1 MIIKDIQIDY
11 IVVGMV
17 QTNCYIIHR
26 ENSDQC
32 VIADPGDRADTI
44 LKYLDEK
51 GLTPEA
57 ILLTH
62 GHFDHALGVKT
73 LRDATGATVW
83 VGAADE
89 SLLYLPERNC
99 ADLFFPKDFDYPS
112 VHADRL
118 IKTGDEIRLGANTFR
133 VTETPG
139 HTEGSV
145 IFDTG
150 EYLFTGDT
158 LFANGFGRTDLYG
171 GNMTALL
178 TSLRK
183 IQALSGERKVRT
195 GHGNSSTL
203 SKERKNIEDILYN
216 YS

>member
-1 MIIKDIQIDY
+1 MKVLTFALGALLTNTYICIDEASESC
-11 IVVGMV
+11 IV
-17 QTNCYIIHR
+17 I
-26 ENSDQC
+26 
-32 VIADPGDRADTI
+32 DPG
-44 LKYLDEK
+44 LDGDGIYKKITER
-51 GLTPEA
+51 GLTLTD

-112 VHADRL
+112 VHADRF

-139 HTEGSV
+139 HTEV
-145 IFDTG
+145 RKP
-150 EYLFTGDT
+150 LR
-158 LFANGFGRTDLYG
+158 ANR
-171 GNMTALL
+171 
-178 TSLRK
+178 SLRRQYDRAAG
-183 IQALSGERKVRT
+183 IASQDTDSFRRKKGTHRPRQFLYPVKRE
-195 GHGNSSTL
+195 
-203 SKERKNIEDILYN
+203 KEYRG
-216 YS
+216 YSL

>member
-1 MIIKDIQIDY
+1 MKVLTFALGALLTNTYICIDEASESC
-11 IVVGMV
+11 IV
-17 QTNCYIIHR
+17 I
-26 ENSDQC
+26 
-32 VIADPGDRADTI
+32 DPG
-44 LKYLDEK
+44 LDGDGVYSKITER
-51 GLTPEA
+51 GLTLTD

>member
-62 GHFDHALGVKT
+62 GHFDHILAVAEIAAAKGCPVIVCDKEAAL
-73 LRDATGATVW
+73 LADATQ
-83 VGAADE
+83 
-89 SLLYLPERNC
+89 NC
-99 ADLFFPKDFDYPS
+99 TIMGTGKAYALQ
-112 VHADRL
+112 ADRMVKDGEQFSVAGMN
-118 IKTGDEIRLGANTFR
+118 IKVIH
-133 VTETPG
+133 TPG
-139 HTEGSV
+139 HTSGSCCYYFEEG
-145 IFDTG
+145 FA
-150 EYLFTGDT
+150 LCGDT
-158 LFANGFGRTDLYG
+158 IFLESVGRTDLPT
-171 GNMTALL
+171 GNDYQIIPSIEEKIYALPDDTVL
-178 TSLRK
+178 FP
-183 IQALSGERKVRT
+183 
-195 GHGNSSTL
+195 GHGQHTSVGYE
-203 SKERKNIEDILYN
+203 KKNNPYTNGGTI
-216 YS
+216 